1 MKKTLFYVKILTI
14 FVLFIFS
21 TACGK
26 SNQSSQT
33 IDLITD
39 ELVIYCFDSFAS
51 WGLGPSVIPE
61 FERLYDCKVTLEST
75 GSGGTILNRV
85 ILEKDNPK
93 ADIAIGINNSHL
105 HRALSEDVF
114 ISYKPENLVNITDE
128 DLLIDNTYTFI
139 PYEYSYY
146 AFVYDS
152 EVLKT
157 PPKTFGEMH
166 SSMWKDK
173 LIFIDPRTSSPGYGL
188 LIWTLSIY
196 GDRGFEQFWNSLKNN
211 ILFSPPSWN
220 EAYSAFLAGEAPI
233 VLSYATSP
241 AYHIENEK
249 TTRYKAFIPEEGGFR
264 EIGFAGIIKGSK
276 NMYLAKKF
284 IEYMLTED
292 FQKHI
297 PEKQWTMPVIDNIEL
312 PASYASMPV
321 PTQDLSA
328 KAFNNSNNYS
338 EKWLD
343 KWTQIMTSR
352 KK

>member
-1 MKKTLFYVKILTI
+1 MKSTKSLILI
-14 FVLFIFS
+14 SLLIVIVLILS
-21 TACGK
+21 ACK
-26 SNQSSQT
+26 NSSNESVNDDIAT
-33 IDLITD
+33 DKLI
-39 ELVIYCFDSFAS
+39 IYCFDSFAS

-61 FERLYDCKVTLEST
+61 FERLYDCKVILEST

-85 ILEKDNPK
+85 LLEQDNPK
-93 ADIAIGINNSHL
+93 ADIALGMNNSHL
-105 HRALSEDVF
+105 FKALSEDVF
-114 ISYKPENLVNITDE
+114 ISYKPTNLSNISDD
-128 DLLIDNTYTFI
+128 DLLLDKSYKLI

-152 EVLKT
+152 EVISN

-166 SSMWKDK
+166 SSTWKDK

-196 GDRGFEQFWNSLKNN
+196 GERGFDQFWDSLKNN
-211 ILFSPPSWN
+211 ILISPSSWN

-241 AYHIENEK
+241 AYHIENENITK
-249 TTRYKAFIPEEGGFR
+249 YKAFIPEEGGFR

-297 PEKQWTMPVIDNIEL
+297 PEKQWTMPVINNIEL
-312 PASYASMPV
+312 PESYANLPV
-321 PTQDLSA
+321 PTKDLSA
-328 KAFNNSNNYS
+328 EAFKHKNFFSD
-338 EKWLD
+338 KWLD
-343 KWTQIMTSR
+343 KWTKIMTS
-352 KK
+352 KKK